1 MILNVVQ
8 CQLVTV
14 LHECLVMPVVITN
27 VGEGDVYLLRFS
39 LRFQFGCEAVPH
51 FLREVFVLHI
61 INPK

>member
-1 MILNVVQ
+1 
-8 CQLVTV
+8 
-14 LHECLVMPVVITN
+14 MPVVITN